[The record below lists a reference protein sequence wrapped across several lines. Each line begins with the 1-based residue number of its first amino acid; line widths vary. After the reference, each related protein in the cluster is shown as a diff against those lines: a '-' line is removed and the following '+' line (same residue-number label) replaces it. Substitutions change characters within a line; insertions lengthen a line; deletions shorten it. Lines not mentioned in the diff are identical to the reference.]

1 VQNRIAAAIAGGL
14 VVAGL
19 VACSS
24 EPTVNHPSRASV
36 TVNGNTASKQ
46 SITCNQQ
53 ANNLPGQGPEWY
65 WTIAIGDQ
73 KVAGAKVSLNG
84 SGEKLVTNSV
94 RIQNL
99 GGFTG
104 MYTRDTGSE
113 AQTSFASDT
122 FTISGKARGYN
133 TSEPAEPAEADFKI
147 IATC

>member
-1 VQNRIAAAIAGGL
+1 MAVGGL
-14 VVAGL
+14 LIASL

-24 EPTVNHPSRASV
+24 EPSVNHPSQASV
-36 TVNGNTASKQ
+36 TVNGNTAGKQ
-46 SITCNQQ
+46 AVTCQQQ
-53 ANNLPGQGPEWY
+53 ANQVPGVIGQPALPAQWY
-65 WTIAIGDQ
+65 WTILIGDQ

-104 MYTRDTGSE
+104 MYSLGGDTA

-122 FTISGKARGYN
+122 FTISGKARGFN
-133 TSEPAEPAEADFKI
+133 TSEPNEPSEAEFKI
-147 IATC
+147 VATC